1 MDELKTDVALI
12 KKDIKLIERYFGRF
26 DSALESMADMSERVA
41 VQGEMLKN
49 CHDKIEDLEEKVEI
63 HKQEDVARGAVMTD
77 RLEQYRIS
85 SKEDHQRLSD
95 QNALNRAERNREI
108 MEALAKLNGSL
119 DQRIKDQENR
129 IKGLENWKYY
139 MMGIG
144 AVVIFIAMRI
154 QWPSLFG

>member
-1 MDELKTDVALI
+1 
-12 KKDIKLIERYFGRF
+12 
-26 DSALESMADMSERVA
+26 
-41 VQGEMLKN
+41 
-49 CHDKIEDLEEKVEI
+49 
-63 HKQEDVARGAVMTD
+63 MTD

>member
-77 RLEQYRIS
+77 RLDQYRIS